1 MKVSARLVP
10 HRLTSVQAKRRLE
23 VVTAN
28 LSGPK
33 RRVKIFYLGLLLL
46 MKRG

>member
-10 HRLTSVQAKRRLE
+10 HRLTSVQAERRLA

-28 LSGPK
+28 LSRSK
-33 RRVKIFYLGLLLL
+33 TEVKIFYLGLLLL
-46 MKRG
+46 IKRG